1 MIKTKIVYLEYIDE
15 FESYG
20 ISKQTIAELKKQNIV
35 ADIRL
40 PKGFNAYTSSTAPTL
55 GFLLGQDKS
64 SITKEE
70 FYTISEPYL
79 ETTLKTGAKIKFL
92 DFENTYEQCKNCH
105 GIILPGGAFDNPDNF
120 FIDNKNLPF
129 NENKRYFAYHC
140 AIMNAHKNKKPMLG
154 ICAGAQMI
162 GAILGKM
169 KMYRSLK
176 EEIPHPAAHKPQP
189 SQVIMHDI
197 KLIPNTPIFDIM
209 NLSKDTSSIKINS
222 RHNQAMVHPSIQDY
236 VKETPLTKMDIYAIS
251 NDDNLPEIWG
261 NSDEGILC
269 IQGHPEDLAAKGDV
283 QMQSLYNHVAI
294 LAKEYKKKHP
304 QKISD
309 KIAQKN
315 VDKKDF

>member
-120 FIDNKNLPF
+120 FIDNKNLPS

-162 GAILGKM
+162 GAILGNM
-169 KMYRSLK
+169 KMYRCL
-176 EEIPHPAAHKPQP
+176 ETDIPKHAIHKPKLETDVRVHQISLIKNTEEFSCLTSLPKHTLKNTTLPTAFNCLTSPAQP
-189 SQVIMHDI
+189 SSWQH
-197 KLIPNTPIFDIM
+197 KLW
-209 NLSKDTSSIKINS
+209 
-222 RHNQAMVHPSIQDY
+222 A
-236 VKETPLTKMDIYAIS
+236 
-251 NDDNLPEIWG
+251 
-261 NSDEGILC
+261 
-269 IQGHPEDLAAKGDV
+269 
-283 QMQSLYNHVAI
+283 
-294 LAKEYKKKHP
+294 
-304 QKISD
+304 
-309 KIAQKN
+309 
-315 VDKKDF
+315 